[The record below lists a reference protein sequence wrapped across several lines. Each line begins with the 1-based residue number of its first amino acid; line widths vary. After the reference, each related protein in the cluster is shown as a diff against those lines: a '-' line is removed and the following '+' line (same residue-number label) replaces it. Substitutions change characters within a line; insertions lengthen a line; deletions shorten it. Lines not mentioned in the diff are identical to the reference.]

1 MTPPLRRNFWLLL
14 GLSAGLSFV
23 TPLTARDSAPSP
35 ALPTAASA
43 MTAPKPPLLPQLKS
57 PIDAF
62 RELLAMKSAER
73 ERFLTNRP
81 PELRKRILEKVQ
93 EYEALP
99 PDERTLRLRMTELRW
114 YLLRFTQTPATN
126 RTAQLATVP
135 AADRQLV
142 EDHLQ
147 QWDRLSPEQQ
157 KEVLDYEGAMQ
168 VVSQD
173 TSAGTKVVL
182 PSMTDGERATLS
194 QKLGDWNR
202 LPGEQRQQMYDR
214 FHHFFELTEAEKQ
227 KTLHVLSATERLQ
240 MERALKT
247 FDRLPEERR
256 ERCLGAFRRFAG
268 MSDEER
274 EQFLANA
281 ERWQEMSPADREAWR
296 NLVSHLPQP
305 PMPPGFGGPPLPS
318 RPGPSMV
325 PMPKRSATAPLATNP
340 TP

>member
-1 MTPPLRRNFWLLL
+1 MSPPLRRIFWLLL
-14 GLSAGLSFV
+14 GLGASVSLV
-23 TPLTARDSAPSP
+23 TSLVARDSAPPP
-35 ALPTAASA
+35 AMRPAIATAAQA
-43 MTAPKPPLLPQLKS
+43 PLLPLLKS

-73 ERFLTNRP
+73 ERFLANRP
-81 PELRKRILEKVQ
+81 PELRKRIMDKVN
-93 EYEALP
+93 EYEALT
-99 PDERTLRLRMTELRW
+99 PDDRTLRLRMTELRW

-147 QWDRLSPEQQ
+147 QWDRLSPVQQ
-157 KEVLDYEGAMQ
+157 KEVLDYEATMQ
-168 VVSQD
+168 VITQ
-173 TSAGTKVVL
+173 TNAPG
-182 PSMTDGERATLS
+182 PSTTLS
-194 QKLGDWNR
+194 NLPDQERTMLIHKIGDWNK
-202 LPGEQRQQMYDR
+202 LPDEQRQQMYDR
-214 FHHFFELTEAEKQ
+214 FHQFFELTEAEKQ
-227 KTLHVLSATERLQ
+227 KTLHVLSAAERLQ

-247 FDRLPEERR
+247 FERLPEERR

-268 MSDEER
+268 MSEEER
-274 EQFLANA
+274 EQFLVNA

-296 NLVSHLPQP
+296 GLVSHLPQP

-318 RPGPSMV
+318 RPGSMV
-325 PMPKRSATAPLATNP
+325 PMPKRSAPVPLATNS